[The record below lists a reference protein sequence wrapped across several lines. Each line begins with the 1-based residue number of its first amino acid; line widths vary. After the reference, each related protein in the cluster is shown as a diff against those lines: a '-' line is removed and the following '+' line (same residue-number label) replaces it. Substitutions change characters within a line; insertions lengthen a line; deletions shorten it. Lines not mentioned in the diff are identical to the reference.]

1 MFNGCKC
8 LNDNDFATVLV
19 VLGFELADQP
29 EHGHKPTADGSSKQ
43 NYPHPFLKVRKS
55 RGKPSKIANNDGCY
69 SSSIKA

>member
-8 LNDNDFATVLV
+8 LSNNDLVTVL
-19 VLGFELADQP
+19 LGSELADQP
-29 EHGHKPTADGSSKQ
+29 EHEHKPTADGSSKQ

-55 RGKPSKIANNDGCY
+55 RGKIANNDRFY